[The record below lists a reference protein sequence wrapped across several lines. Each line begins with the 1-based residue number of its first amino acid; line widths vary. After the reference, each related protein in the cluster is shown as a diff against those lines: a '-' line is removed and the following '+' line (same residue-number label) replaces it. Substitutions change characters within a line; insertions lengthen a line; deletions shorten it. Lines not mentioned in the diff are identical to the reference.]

1 MSSLSLSSKLYQ
13 AGRSLFLVRWQ
24 NKYVRAR
31 VAHAQHTHTHSGG
44 AESKKRRPTTRGKRE
59 AFVEKLPATGG
70 RALYGV
76 SECVRA
82 RERAGG

>member
-1 MSSLSLSSKLYQ
+1 MSSFSLSLSSKLYQ

-31 VAHAQHTHTHSGG
+31 VAHAQHTQST
-44 AESKKRRPTTRGKRE
+44 EEQRVKNYIRKRRPTTRGKRE

-70 RALYGV
+70 GRALYM
-76 SECVRA
+76 E
-82 RERAGG
+82 